1 MSTQANFRLEAHP
14 EFGFLQ
20 IKPTPRPE
28 EISAFYAQEFYASGN
43 PRFNDSALEVKREDQ
58 EFNEA
63 QWEAISVRICELLA
77 RPLSELSILDVGC
90 GWAQALHYFH
100 RKGASCYGFD
110 PAPEAAEYGR
120 SQGLNVVTAGMETM
134 DVFEGK
140 KFDVVTLFNVLEH
153 LADPVA
159 VLTEIRTR
167 VLKPGGLLIIDV
179 PNEFNAFQTCAREV
193 HNLSEWWVAP
203 PAHLNYFS
211 RDSLVQLLEGT
222 DYQVKL
228 TEASFPL
235 EMFLLFGDN
244 YVNDRVLGKQCHQ
257 RRVAFELNL
266 RKNGYGQ
273 VLEKFYQSLAEL
285 NLGRQVL
292 AYAISA

>member
-1 MSTQANFRLEAHP
+1 MTTQANYSLESHP
-14 EFGFLQ
+14 QFGFLQ
-20 IKPTPRPE
+20 VKPTPSAE
-28 EISAFYAQEFYASGN
+28 EISAFYAQEFYASGYQ
-43 PRFNDSALEVKREDQ
+43 RFNDSALEVKQEDR

-63 QWEAISVRICELLA
+63 QWEAISLRISELLG

-90 GWAQALHYFH
+90 GWAQALAYFH
-100 RKGASCYGFD
+100 GKGAACYGFD

-120 SQGLNVVTAGMETM
+120 SHGLEVVTAGMETM
-134 DVFEGK
+134 DVFGGK
-140 KFDVVTLFNVLEH
+140 QFEVVTLFNVLEH

-159 VLTEIRTR
+159 VLAEIRAR

-179 PNEFNAFQTCAREV
+179 PNEFNAFQICARKV
-193 HNLSEWWVAP
+193 HGLDEWWVAP

-211 RDSLVQLLEGT
+211 RDSLVSLLEGT
-222 DYQVKL
+222 GYQVKH

-244 YVNDRVLGKQCHQ
+244 YVTDRALGKQCHL

-266 RKNGYGQ
+266 RKNGYGD
-273 VLEKFYQSLAEL
+273 VLEKFYQSLSEL
-285 NLGRQVL
+285 NLGRQVI
-292 AYAISA
+292 AYALAP